1 MASAFGMYVTATPHK
16 KSLIGTLVDINGC
29 TVRCLEFEEGVRNA
43 DVVSMHCPLTD
54 ETRGMINGKSLA
66 LFKPGAILLN
76 VARGP
81 VINEADVRAALDSGL
96 LGGYGTDVVCVEP
109 MLPDN
114 PLLGAPNCVI
124 TTAGHALDAAQRI
137 KGLEIALPI
146 HIGDNVWIGANV
158 TILPGVSIGS
168 DTIIAA
174 GSVVSRDI
182 PESVIAAGV
191 PCHIIRR
198 ITEADQNRYPV
209 YRDKTSR

>member
-1 MASAFGMYVTATPHK
+1 MKEWEKAQAGFLYDASYDREIVKAREKCADLCFAFNNTRPSDHERQN
-16 KSLIGTLVDINGC
+16 TLLKQIIPDSQ
-29 TVRCLEFEEGVRNA
+29 
-43 DVVSMHCPLTD
+43 SM
-54 ETRGMINGKSLA
+54 
-66 LFKPGAILLN
+66 
-76 VARGP
+76 
-81 VINEADVRAALDSGL
+81 VIAQPFYCD
-96 LGGYGTDVVCVEP
+96 YGTNITLGANFYSNHNLTILDGAHVTIG
-109 MLPDN
+109 DN
-114 PLLGAPNCVI
+114 VFIAPNCVI